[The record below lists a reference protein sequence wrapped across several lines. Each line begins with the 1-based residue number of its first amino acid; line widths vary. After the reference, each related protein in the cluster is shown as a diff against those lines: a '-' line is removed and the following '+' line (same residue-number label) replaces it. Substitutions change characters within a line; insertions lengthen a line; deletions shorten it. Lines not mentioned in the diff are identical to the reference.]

1 MPTPPSFDPGLT
13 QKVSGRID
21 RVINP
26 DGSFNVRRRGVPW
39 RDRNLYL
46 DLVSLSWPKF
56 FVFVIA
62 GYFLVNIA
70 FASLY
75 YWIGVEHLQ
84 GADLSTPWHA
94 YLSAFF
100 FSAQTVTTV
109 GYGSIAPKGIAVS
122 IVAAAEAM
130 TGLLSFAIATGL
142 LYGRFSRPKAKVLFS
157 RQAVIAPYQDK
168 TALMFRV
175 VNKLPNLIIDLD
187 ATVMLMTVKNV
198 NGQLTRNYEVLNL
211 ERAKIFFFPLTWTI
225 VHPIDEASP
234 LWKKTPEELSTS
246 QAEIMILIRGF
257 DDTFAQTV
265 HARYSYRSDELMSG
279 ARFLP
284 NFEIDEHGGV
294 VVHVDKIHTTE
305 PAELPI

>member
-1 MPTPPSFDPGLT
+1 MPSPPPFDPGLT
-13 QKVSGRID
+13 QKVDGKIR

-26 DGSFNVRRRGVPW
+26 DGSFNVRRRGVRW
-39 RDRNLYL
+39 RDRNIYLYL
-46 DLVSLSWPKF
+46 VNLRWSTF
-56 FVFVIA
+56 FAYVFG
-62 GYFLVNIA
+62 GYFVVNLL

-75 YWIGVEHLQ
+75 CLIGVEHLS
-84 GADLSTPWHA
+84 GADVSTPWHA

-100 FSAQTVTTV
+100 FSAQTITTV
-109 GYGSIAPKGIAVS
+109 GYGAIAPKGIAVS
-122 IVAAAEAM
+122 AAAAAEAM
-130 TGLLSFAIATGL
+130 TGLLGFAVATGV
-142 LYGRFSRPKAKVLFS
+142 LYGRFSRPKAKMMFS

-175 VNKLPNLIIDLD
+175 VNQLSNLIIDLD
-187 ATVMLMTVKNV
+187 ATVMLMTVHSV
-198 NGQLTRNYEVLNL
+198 NGQLTRKYEVLNL
-211 ERAKIFFFPLTWTI
+211 ERAKIFFFPLTWTV

-234 LWKKTPEELSTS
+234 LWKKTPEDLTAA

-265 HARYSYRSDELMSG
+265 HARYSYRSDELLPG

-294 VVHVDKIHTTE
+294 IVHVERVHDTVA
-305 PAELPI
+305 AELPQ